1 MLLNNEPLVPSG
13 EDAGPIWTPA
23 LERADGPLYLALAAA
38 IENAVDSGEL
48 PAGFQLPPQRRLADA
63 LGITAGTVNRGYAI
77 ARERGLVTG
86 EVGRGT
92 FVRGAPV
99 GAPPSSSGG
108 ATAAFSAVATP
119 CAPAASASVSAALA
133 PQALASQALALPA
146 GPSRGVDLSCFRSP
160 LPDLNVRLAP
170 AFAAAA
176 ERAAAAALHRYPPA
190 AGRWE
195 HREAGAQWLRRFGL
209 SVAAEQTL
217 ITIGAQRAMFLALKA
232 LTKPGDAVLT
242 EAVTYSGLVTVAE
255 SLGLR
260 LIGAPMDGDGV
271 DPDVLARLAQESGA
285 RVAFLQPSLHNPT
298 TARMPEE
305 RRRRLAEIARSRG
318 LTIIEDDTAAAALT
332 ERPPPL
338 ATLAPERTVFIAGPS
353 KCLSP
358 ALRIGALA
366 APADLLER
374 IEDLAH
380 LIDLAPPPFV
390 GDLLAA
396 LLADGLGEAV
406 IADYRA
412 AMAERYAVAQTVL
425 AGRRFAGH
433 PAAFYLWLDLPDSWS
448 ARDFAAAAR
457 DEGIWVAPAD
467 IFTVGPVAPR
477 AVRVS
482 LNGNA
487 TVDQLR
493 DGLATLARL
502 SDARRRRFT
511 VV

>member
-1 MLLNNEPLVPSG
+1 MLLNNDPLIPSG

-23 LERADGPLYLALAAA
+23 LERVDGPLYLALAAA
-38 IENAVDSGEL
+38 IENAVGSGEL

-92 FVRGAPV
+92 FVCGAPII
-99 GAPPSSSGG
+99 AAPSSSP
-108 ATAAFSAVATP
+108 AVVAAY
-119 CAPAASASVSAALA
+119 APAAPSLSAA
-133 PQALASQALALPA
+133 PPPPA
-146 GPSRGVDLSCFRSP
+146 GLSRGVDLSCFRSP
-160 LPDLNVRLAP
+160 LPDLNARLAP

-176 ERAAAAALHRYPPA
+176 ARAAAAALHRYPPA

-232 LTKPGDAVLT
+232 LTAPGDAVLT

-255 SLGLR
+255 TLGLR
-260 LIGAPMDGDGV
+260 LIGAPMDDEGA
-271 DPDVLARLAQESGA
+271 DPDALARLAQESGA

-298 TARMPEE
+298 TARMPAE

-318 LTIIEDDTAAAALT
+318 LIIIEDDTAAAAMT

-358 ALRIGALA
+358 ALRIGVLA
-366 APADLLER
+366 APADLLGR

-396 LLADGLGEAV
+396 LLVDGLGEAV

-425 AGRRFAGH
+425 AGRRFAAH

-457 DEGIWVAPAD
+457 DEGIRVAPAD

-493 DGLATLARL
+493 DGLATLVRL
-502 SDARRRRFT
+502 SDARRRRLT

>member
-92 FVRGAPV
+92 FVRGAS
-99 GAPPSSSGG
+99 GSAGLASAP
-108 ATAAFSAVATP
+108 P
-119 CAPAASASVSAALA
+119 CAPTSPA
-133 PQALASQALALPA
+133 PTPTSPTPPPAVVGPPPPA
-146 GPSRGVDLSCFRSP
+146 GLSRGVDLSCFRSP
-160 LPDLNVRLAP
+160 LPDLNARLAP

-176 ERAAAAALHRYPPA
+176 ARAADAALHRYPPA

-209 SVAAEQTL
+209 SVSAERTL

-232 LTKPGDAVLT
+232 LTAPGDAVLT

-305 RRRRLAEIARSRG
+305 RRRRLAEVARSRG

-332 ERPPPL
+332 DRPPPL

-366 APADLLER
+366 APPDLLER

-396 LLADGLGEAV
+396 LLANGLGEAV

-467 IFTVGPVAPR
+467 IFSVGPVAPR

-502 SDARRRRFT
+502 SDARPRRLT